1 MESLTIFIPVTLL
14 ILSYSILLF
23 PSYLITIYIII
34 LNYFSASLCSSLLF
48 TASPTVRKSPDHNK
62 KPLPEESGDL

>member
-23 PSYLITIYIII
+23 PSYLITIYISSSLII
-34 LNYFSASLCSSLLF
+34 FSASLC
-48 TASPTVRKSPDHNK
+48 SPTVRKSPDHNK

>member
-23 PSYLITIYIII
+23 PSYLITIYNPQNEMFVI
-34 LNYFSASLCSSLLF
+34 SQ
-48 TASPTVRKSPDHNK
+48 TK
-62 KPLPEESGDL
+62 